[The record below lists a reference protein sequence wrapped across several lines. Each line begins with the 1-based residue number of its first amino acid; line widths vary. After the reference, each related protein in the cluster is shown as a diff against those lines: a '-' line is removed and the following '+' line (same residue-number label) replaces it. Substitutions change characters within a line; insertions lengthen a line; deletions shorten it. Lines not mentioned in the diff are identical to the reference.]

1 MDKWSA
7 TERKVA
13 RKAFDSAFQ
22 KECSQILSDVKKM
35 AMDASKPPDLWDIR
49 RYLDERLKEVERKY
63 DYRYG
68 VLPYLFA
75 RLLNEGWI
83 SLEDIAGLGEDKIE
97 HIRTMAG
104 INSP

>member
-22 KECSQILSDVKKM
+22 KECSQVLSNVKKM
-35 AMDASKPPDLWDIR
+35 AMDASKPPDLWDIL
-49 RYLDERLKEVERKY
+49 RYLEERLKEVERKY